1 MHTVMVTSAAP
12 TRDLSADDL
21 SLLNVLHSDP
31 TSITLCRCYRTHTHT
46 LYIVCTRTRALNQT
60 RAVGQRDFNI
70 SA

>member
-31 TSITLCRCYRTHTHT
+31 TSITLCRGGTEHT
-46 LYIVCTRTRALNQT
+46 CTRALNKT
-60 RAVGQRDFNI
+60 RAAGVTSTN
-70 SA
+70 